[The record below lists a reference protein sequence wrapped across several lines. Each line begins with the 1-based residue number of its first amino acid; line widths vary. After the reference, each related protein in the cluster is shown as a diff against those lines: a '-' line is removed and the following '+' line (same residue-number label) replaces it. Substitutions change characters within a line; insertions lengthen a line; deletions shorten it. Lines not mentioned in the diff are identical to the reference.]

1 MPVKNLKYP
10 QKEWRT
16 KSQNWFCEKTLSPG
30 QPTTWNLLAIITV
43 PKRTFQ
49 GPYNCII
56 GSQFSVSQPFSCHST
71 TESYIFTVRW
81 GK

>member
-56 GSQFSVSQPFSCHST
+56 GS
-71 TESYIFTVRW
+71 
-81 GK
+81 